1 MRLVRYLFVLIVVL
15 STSAWAAPT
24 QADLPIAWVQA
35 ALHTQLPT
43 ERDLRVGVVPCD
55 LTAQGAAARTCDS
68 LFAHT
73 DQGGCSRGP
82 ACRSWAGRGVGSTH
96 RIAAGT
102 PGAWSSRGQ
111 FKVAFSNGSERDDR
125 RHPVAPHCTTGLADA
140 PAGIQPRARDCV
152 G

>member
-35 ALHTQLPT
+35 ALHSQPPT
-43 ERDLRVGVVPCD
+43 ERDLRVGVAPCD

-68 LFAHT
+68 LSALI
-73 DQGGCSRGP
+73 DQGDCGP

>member
-35 ALHTQLPT
+35 ALHTQPPT
-43 ERDLRVGVVPCD
+43 ERDLRVGVALCD
-55 LTAQGAAARTCDS
+55 LTAQGAAARTCYS
-68 LFAHT
+68 LSART
-73 DQGGCSRGP
+73 DQGGCGP
-82 ACRSWAGRGVGSTH
+82 VCRPWAGRGIGSTH
-96 RIAAGT
+96 RIGT
-102 PGAWSSRGQ
+102 GIPGAWSSRGQ

-125 RHPVAPHCTTGLADA
+125 LHPVAPHCTTGLAA
-140 PAGIQPRARDCV
+140 ASAGIQPRAQDCR

>member
-35 ALHTQLPT
+35 ALHTQPPT
-43 ERDLRVGVVPCD
+43 ERDLRVGVAPCD

-68 LFAHT
+68 LSALI
-73 DQGGCSRGP
+73 DQGDCGP
-82 ACRSWAGRGVGSTH
+82 ACRPWAGRGVGSTH
-96 RIAAGT
+96 RIGT
-102 PGAWSSRGQ
+102 GIPGTWSSRGQ

-125 RHPVAPHCTTGLADA
+125 RHPVAPHCIAGLADA
-140 PAGIQPRARDCV
+140 PAGIQPRAPDCV

>member
-35 ALHTQLPT
+35 ALHTQPPT
-43 ERDLRVGVVPCD
+43 ERDLRVGVAPCD
-55 LTAQGAAARTCDS
+55 LTAQGTVARTCDS
-68 LFAHT
+68 LSALI
-73 DQGGCSRGP
+73 DQGDCGS

-96 RIAAGT
+96 RVRT
-102 PGAWSSRGQ
+102 DMPGAWSSRGQ

-125 RHPVAPHCTTGLADA
+125 RHPVAPHCIAGLANA

>member
-35 ALHTQLPT
+35 ALHTQPPT

-125 RHPVAPHCTTGLADA
+125 LHPVAPHCAAGLADA
-140 PAGIQPRARDCV
+140 PAGIQPRAPDCV

>member
-35 ALHTQLPT
+35 ALHTQPPT
-43 ERDLRVGVVPCD
+43 ERDLRVGVAPCD

-68 LFAHT
+68 LSALI
-73 DQGGCSRGP
+73 DQGDCGP
-82 ACRSWAGRGVGSTH
+82 ACRSCAGRGVGSTH

-125 RHPVAPHCTTGLADA
+125 LHPVAPHCTTGLADA

>member
-35 ALHTQLPT
+35 ALHTQPPT

-68 LFAHT
+68 LSVHT

-82 ACRSWAGRGVGSTH
+82 ACWPRAGRGVGSTH
-96 RIAAGT
+96 RVGTGT

-125 RHPVAPHCTTGLADA
+125 LHPVAPHCTTGLADA